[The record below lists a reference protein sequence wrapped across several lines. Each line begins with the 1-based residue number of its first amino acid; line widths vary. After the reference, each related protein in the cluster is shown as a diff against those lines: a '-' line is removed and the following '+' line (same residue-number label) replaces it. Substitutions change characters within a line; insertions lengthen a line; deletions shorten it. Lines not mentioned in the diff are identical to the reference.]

1 MEKVLD
7 LDINNYDINDI
18 LNLFN
23 ISNRITEED
32 LKKAKLKM
40 LKTHPDKSG
49 LDPKFF
55 RFYSEAYKI
64 IYLIWEFKEKGN
76 TKNTEYMTMEYDSDK
91 NEILNKWFNDN
102 KSLSENKSSFNEW
115 FNSQFNNLHIYN
127 ERDKKGYDDWLRNK
141 EDDNIIEAKDLNT
154 MNYLIDERKKKL
166 RELSLIN
173 KKDVEDIWNTN
184 KISASDLSMDAPS
197 NYDSGMFSLLSYQD
211 LQKAHTETIIPIT
224 LEDYENKQKFNNVN
238 EFISFR
244 NSQDM
249 NPILEG
255 EKILIEKQKKE
266 ENMSVRLAF
275 NLAKQTE
282 QSKKNNE
289 LFWKNIQLLN

>member
-1 MEKVLD
+1 
-7 LDINNYDINDI
+7 
-18 LNLFN
+18 
-23 ISNRITEED
+23 
-32 LKKAKLKM
+32 
-40 LKTHPDKSG
+40 
-49 LDPKFF
+49 
-55 RFYSEAYKI
+55 
-64 IYLIWEFKEKGN
+64 
-76 TKNTEYMTMEYDSDK
+76 
-91 NEILNKWFNDN
+91 
-102 KSLSENKSSFNEW
+102 
-115 FNSQFNNLHIYN
+115 
-127 ERDKKGYDDWLRNK
+127 
-141 EDDNIIEAKDLNT
+141 

-197 NYDSGMFSLLSYQD
+197 NYDSGMFSSLSYQD

>member
-141 EDDNIIEAKDLNT
+141 EDDNII
-154 MNYLIDERKKKL
+154 
-166 RELSLIN
+166 
-173 KKDVEDIWNTN
+173 
-184 KISASDLSMDAPS
+184 
-197 NYDSGMFSLLSYQD
+197 
-211 LQKAHTETIIPIT
+211 
-224 LEDYENKQKFNNVN
+224 
-238 EFISFR
+238 
-244 NSQDM
+244 
-249 NPILEG
+249 
-255 EKILIEKQKKE
+255 
-266 ENMSVRLAF
+266 
-275 NLAKQTE
+275 
-282 QSKKNNE
+282 
-289 LFWKNIQLLN
+289 